1 MNADANEL
9 IRAAFER
16 AAAAD
21 PAADGSGVAD
31 AVRSAASRA
40 DQAQKR
46 AEKQAEKQ
54 EREEAK
60 SKDKEPRE
68 PRDRGR
74 LVMALGGIGLAL
86 ALVGGV
92 LAVSL
97 GGSSGPESITTANQ
111 TVHMYRCPGSEP
123 VGTLRRGDV
132 VRSLARSR
140 DSKWLAVTF
149 PTDVAEQVWVPA
161 KEVSSD
167 TPTSKLPIARC
178 TAKNA
183 VEIAGKKPPTTDATP
198 TTASKPRSSSGATT
212 TTARA
217 ATTSTTTLRAV
228 PNNVPS
234 KNKGSNPVSTP
245 APTKPNPQSGP
256 KPTGPPTSAPPP
268 PPPPTTTVPPDTT
281 PPEIASVVSTPKNI
295 YSNNGI
301 CGASTPKTSTIAA
314 EVSDDRGVKSVT
326 MAWRWNG
333 VLFADQNGATSR
345 SMTLSG
351 SDYVAEFGKFGDV
364 QKYGIT
370 LVLTITATDLSGNV
384 AKKTLNI
391 AVFSCH
397 M

>member
-1 MNADANEL
+1 MSDAHEL

-21 PAADGSGVAD
+21 PASDGGGVAD

-40 DQAQKR
+40 DKKER
-46 AEKQAEKQ
+46 AENKAKD
-54 EREEAK
+54 REPT
-60 SKDKEPRE
+60 EPRE

-74 LVMALGGIGLAL
+74 LVMTLGGVGLAL

-92 LAVSL
+92 LTVAFG
-97 GGSSGPESITTANQ
+97 GGSGSEALTTANQ

-132 VRSLARSR
+132 VRSLARSS

-149 PTDVAEQVWVPA
+149 PNDVAVQVWVPA
-161 KEVSSD
+161 HEVSSD
-167 TPTSKLPIARC
+167 VPTSSLPVARC

-183 VEIAGKKPPTTDATP
+183 VEIAGKKSSTTDATP
-198 TTASKPRSSSGATT
+198 TTTSKPHSSSGATT

-217 ATTSTTTLRAV
+217 ATSSSTTTTTLRV
-228 PNNVPS
+228 IPNPAPS
-234 KNKGSNPVSTP
+234 KDKGSNPLSSP
-245 APTKPNPQSGP
+245 APPKPNPQSGP
-256 KPTGPPTSAPPP
+256 KPTTPPTSEPPP
-268 PPPPTTTVPPDTT
+268 PPPPPTTVPPDTT
-281 PPEIASVVSTPKNI
+281 PPEIASVVSNPKNI

-301 CGASTPKTSTIAA
+301 CGASTPKTSTVTAA
-314 EVSDDRGVKSVT
+314 VSDDRGVKSVT

-351 SDYVAEFGKFGDV
+351 SNYVAGFGMFGDV
-364 QKYGIT
+364 QKAGIT
-370 LVLTITATDLSGNV
+370 LVLTVTATDFSGNV
-384 AKKTLNI
+384 ATKTLNI

-397 M
+397 L